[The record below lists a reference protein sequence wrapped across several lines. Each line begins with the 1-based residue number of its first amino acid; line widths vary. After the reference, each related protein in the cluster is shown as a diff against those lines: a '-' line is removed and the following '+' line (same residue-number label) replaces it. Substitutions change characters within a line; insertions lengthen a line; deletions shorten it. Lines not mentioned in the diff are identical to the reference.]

1 LFGVD
6 LMETV
11 TDDRENNIDDAEE
24 QYLTF
29 KLFDQDYGIEI
40 LEVQEIKGWSQVTPL
55 PNSPEYIKGV
65 LNLRGTI
72 VPVIDL
78 RLRFNLEAAEY
89 DSFTVIVVVN
99 VGGRLAGLVVDSVSD
114 VINLKNDQRCDTPEF
129 EGQINRQFIEGLGQ
143 VGEKLF
149 ILLNTEKLV
158 DEEVLDAASRNT
170 DGN

>member
-1 LFGVD
+1 
-6 LMETV
+6 METV
-11 TDDRENNIDDAEE
+11 TNDSENNVDDAEE

-29 KLFDQDYGIEI
+29 KLVDQDYGIEI

-149 ILLNTEKLV
+149 ILLNAEKLV
-158 DEEVLDAASRNT
+158 DEEVLDAVSRNA
-170 DGN
+170 DEN

>member
-1 LFGVD
+1 
-6 LMETV
+6 METV
-11 TDDRENNIDDAEE
+11 TDGSENNVNDTEE

-29 KLFDQDYGIEI
+29 KLADQDYGIEI

-78 RLRFNLEAAEY
+78 RLRFHLETAEY

-114 VINLKNDQRCDTPEF
+114 VISLNNDQRCDTPEF

-149 ILLNTEKLV
+149 ILLNAEKLV

-170 DGN
+170 DKN

>member
-1 LFGVD
+1 
-6 LMETV
+6 META
-11 TDDRENNIDDAEE
+11 TDDSDNNVNEADE

-29 KLFDQDYGIEI
+29 KLVDQDYGIEI
-40 LEVQEIKGWSQVTPL
+40 LKVQEIKGWSQVTPL

-78 RLRFNLEAAEY
+78 RLRFNLEEAEY

-114 VINLKNDQRCDTPEF
+114 VINLKSEQRCDTPEF
-129 EGQINRQFIEGLGQ
+129 EGQINRQFIEGLGEI
-143 VGEKLF
+143 GEKLF
-149 ILLNTEKLV
+149 ILLNAEKLV
-158 DEEVLDAASRNT
+158 DDEALDAASRNA
-170 DGN
+170 DEN

>member
-1 LFGVD
+1 
-6 LMETV
+6 META
-11 TDDRENNIDDAEE
+11 TDDIENNVNNTEE

-29 KLFDQDYGIEI
+29 KLTDQDYGIEI
-40 LEVQEIKGWSQVTPL
+40 LKVQEIKGWSQVTPL

-78 RLRFNLEAAEY
+78 RLRFHLEAAEY

-149 ILLNTEKLV
+149 ILLNAEKLV

-170 DGN
+170 DNN

>member
-1 LFGVD
+1 
-6 LMETV
+6 METV
-11 TDDRENNIDDAEE
+11 TDDSENNVNDTDE

-29 KLFDQDYGIEI
+29 KLVDQSYGIEI
-40 LEVQEIKGWSQVTPL
+40 LKVQEIKGWSQVTPL

-78 RLRFNLEAAEY
+78 RLRFNLEQAEY

-129 EGQINRQFIEGLGQ
+129 EGQVNRQFIEGLGQ
-143 VGEKLF
+143 IGEKLF
-149 ILLNTEKLV
+149 ILLNAEKLV
-158 DEEVLDAASRNT
+158 DEEILDAASRNA
-170 DGN
+170 DEN

>member
-1 LFGVD
+1 
-6 LMETV
+6 METV
-11 TDDRENNIDDAEE
+11 TDSSENNIDDAEE

-55 PNSPEYIKGV
+55 PNSPKYIKGV

-78 RLRFNLEAAEY
+78 RLRFNIEAAEY

-149 ILLNTEKLV
+149 ILLNAEKLV

-170 DGN
+170 DEN

>member
-1 LFGVD
+1 
-6 LMETV
+6 METV